1 MTDLNKLDYEDKI
14 KYYKSYL
21 KKRLS
26 KHRYH
31 HSICVA
37 NEAKV
42 LAKKNDYDERKA
54 YLAGLIHDVC
64 KEDSTK
70 NQLELMSRC
79 KTYIDDTEKTAK
91 VLYHGAAGSVFIE
104 EEFKI
109 YDEDIQN
116 AVRYHTVAREGMST
130 LEKIVYLADLV
141 SEDRT
146 YSDVKKYRK
155 LAHKDLD
162 IGMLEA
168 LKYSI
173 KNTVNEECEIVK
185 STLSAYNEYIRKSK
199 NKKLKGEM

>member
-1 MTDLNKLDYEDKI
+1 MTDLDKLDYEDRI
-14 KYYKSYL
+14 KYYKSCL
-21 KKRLS
+21 KERLS
-26 KHRYH
+26 KNRYH
-31 HSICVA
+31 HSVCVA
-37 NEAKV
+37 NEAKA
-42 LAKKNDYDERKA
+42 LAQENDYDEDRA
-54 YLAGLIHDVC
+54 YLAGLVHDVC
-64 KEDSTK
+64 KEDSME

-79 KTYIDDTEKTAK
+79 KTYIDETEKTTKA
-91 VLYHGAAGSVFIE
+91 LYHGIAGSVFIE

-155 LAHKDLD
+155 TAHKDLD

-173 KNTVNEECEIVK
+173 KSTVNKESEIVK
-185 STLSAYNEYIRKSK
+185 STLSAYNEYIRKLK
-199 NKKLKGEM
+199 NKK

>member
-1 MTDLNKLDYEDKI
+1 MTDFEDLTSLNYEDKI
-14 KYYKSYL
+14 KYYKSCL

-26 KHRYH
+26 KERYH

-37 NEAKV
+37 SEAKA
-42 LAKKNDYDERKA
+42 LAKENDFDEKKA
-54 YLAGLIHDVC
+54 YLAGLVHDVC

-70 NQLELMSRC
+70 KQLELMSRC
-79 KTYIDDTEKTAK
+79 KTYIDNVERTSKA
-91 VLYHGAAGSVFIE
+91 LYHAIAGSVYIE
-104 EEFKI
+104 ENFKI
-109 YDEDIQN
+109 TDNDIQN

-141 SEDRT
+141 SVDRT

-155 LAHKDLD
+155 LAHKNLD

-173 KNTVNEECEIVK
+173 KSTVNKECEIVK
-185 STLSAYNEYIRKSK
+185 STLSAYNEYIAKLKSK
-199 NKKLKGEM
+199 K

>member
-1 MTDLNKLDYEDKI
+1 MTDFENIDYEQRI
-14 KYYKSYL
+14 KYFKCCL
-21 KKRLS
+21 KERLS
-26 KHRYH
+26 KKRYH
-31 HSICVA
+31 HSVCVA
-37 NEAKV
+37 NEAKA

-64 KEDSTK
+64 KEDSTQ

-79 KTYIDDTEKTAK
+79 KTYIDDTEKSAR
-91 VLYHGAAGSVFIE
+91 VLYHGIAGSVFIE
-104 EEFKI
+104 EEFQI
-109 YDEDIQN
+109 HDEDIQN
-116 AVRYHTVAREGMST
+116 AVRYHTVARDGMSE

-173 KNTVNEECEIVK
+173 KSTVNEECEIVK
-185 STLSAYNEYIRKSK
+185 STLLAYNEYIRKLKSK
-199 NKKLKGEM
+199 K

>member
-1 MTDLNKLDYEDKI
+1 MIDFDYDENI
-14 KYYKSYL
+14 KYLKSFL

-26 KHRYH
+26 KDRYH

-37 NEAKV
+37 EEAER
-42 LAKKNDYDERKA
+42 LAEKNGFDEKKA
-54 YLAGLIHDVC
+54 YLAGLVHDVC
-64 KEDSTK
+64 KEDGDKEQTALISRSRTYVDESEKNTK
-70 NQLELMSRC
+70 ALHHA
-79 KTYIDDTEKTAK
+79 I
-91 VLYHGAAGSVFIE
+91 AGSVFIE
-104 EEFKI
+104 EEFGI

-155 LAHKDLD
+155 LAHKDLNS
-162 IGMLEA
+162 GMLEA

-173 KNTVNEECEIVK
+173 KSTINKEFEIVK
-185 STLSAYNEYIRKSK
+185 STLSAYNEYVGKVK
-199 NKKLKGEM
+199 NKK

>member
-1 MTDLNKLDYEDKI
+1 MTDFDYSLYEGKI
-14 KYYKSYL
+14 KHYKKCL
-21 KKRLS
+21 KEKLS
-26 KHRYH
+26 KERYH

-37 NEAKV
+37 SEAKS
-42 LAKKNDYDERKA
+42 LARENNFDEKKA

-70 NQLELMSRC
+70 KQLELMSRC
-79 KTYIDDTEKTAK
+79 KTYIDDVERTTKA
-91 VLYHGAAGSVFIE
+91 LYHAVAGSVFIE
-104 EEFKI
+104 EEFQI

-141 SEDRT
+141 SVDRT

-155 LAHKDLD
+155 LAYKDLEL
-162 IGMLEA
+162 GMMEA

-173 KNTVNEECEIVK
+173 KSTVNKECEIVK
-185 STLSAYNEYIRKSK
+185 STFSAYNEYI
-199 NKKLKGEM
+199 KKLRSKKEKCK